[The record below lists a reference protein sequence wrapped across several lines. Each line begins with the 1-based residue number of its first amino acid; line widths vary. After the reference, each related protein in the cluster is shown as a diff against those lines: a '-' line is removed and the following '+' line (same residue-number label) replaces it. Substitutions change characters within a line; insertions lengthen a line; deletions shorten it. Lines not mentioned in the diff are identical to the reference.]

1 MMRFILLFTLFF
13 VFSTNIIVAQ
23 EYLEH
28 TKWTKLLKKHVTKSG
43 LVDYKGFVEDEEE
56 LDEYLAVLSKNHP
69 DDSWKKNDRLA
80 FWINTYNAFTVKLIV
95 KNYPVKSI
103 KDLGGSLYK
112 INTAWDIKFIK
123 IGNKTYDLNNIEHSI
138 IRDEFE
144 EPRIHFA
151 VNCAAIS
158 CPKLRNEAYVG
169 NKIDEQLDEQ
179 TKYFINESKKN
190 KIGKKVAKISKIFSW
205 YRLDF
210 RDNGQ
215 NYKDFINQYSKVKIT
230 EDTKIELLNYDWS
243 LNEKK

>member
-1 MMRFILLFTLFF
+1 MMRFIPLMLLAF
-13 VFSTNIIVAQ
+13 VISSKITVAQ
-23 EYLEH
+23 EHLKH
-28 TKWTKLLKKHVTKSG
+28 TKWTKLLKKHVTQSG
-43 LVDYKGFVEDEEE
+43 LVDYKGFIEDEEA

-69 DDSWKKNDRLA
+69 DESWKKNDRLA

-95 KNYPVKSI
+95 KNYPLKSI

-123 IGNKTYDLNNIEHSI
+123 IGDKTYDLNNIEHGI

-151 VNCAAIS
+151 VNCAAVS

-169 NKIDEQLDEQ
+169 NKLDEQLDEQ
-179 TKYFINESKKN
+179 TNYFINESDKN
-190 KIGKKVAKISKIFSW
+190 NITKKVAQISKIFSW

-210 RDNGQ
+210 RVNGQ
-215 NYKDFINQYSKVKIT
+215 NYRDFINQYSNTKIT
-230 EDTKIELLNYDWS
+230 DDTKIEFLDYDWS